1 MLLVERMLFD
11 LLVARNDVAKYL
23 FKEEDQLAIIS
34 FWSICGAVLSQEVG
48 RDVS

>member
-1 MLLVERMLFD
+1 MPLVERMLFD
-11 LLVARNDVAKYL
+11 LARNDTAKYL